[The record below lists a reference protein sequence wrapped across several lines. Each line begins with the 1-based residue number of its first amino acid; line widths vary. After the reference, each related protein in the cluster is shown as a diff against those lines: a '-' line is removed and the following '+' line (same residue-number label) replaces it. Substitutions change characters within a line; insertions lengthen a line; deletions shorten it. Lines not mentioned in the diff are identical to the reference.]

1 MEIKISNNEYNFAYA
16 IIIKY
21 ISEIREEN
29 QEMELSALTLIT
41 DMVLDFKVVGE
52 AKFDKF
58 WKFVGL

>member
-1 MEIKISNNEYNFAYA
+1 METKISNSEYNFIYA

-21 ISEIREEN
+21 ITEIREEN

-58 WKFVGL
+58 WKLVGL